1 MRSFLFSIIF
11 LFLLRS
17 ASAQQHQV
25 SLEQSKQAALAY
37 SNAIKNRQLSIN
49 SAEAGLQSAKANYLP
64 SISGTGLGLYGFKDI
79 VPAIPGLLEKGI
91 NNVYSI
97 GVTGTQS
104 IYAGGKIMT
113 SNQLTALQ
121 VEASKILARQSADS
135 VLLLTEQ
142 KYWNIVNLQ
151 EQTKTLKANENLL
164 NSILKMQ
171 KDMLASGLIARNDLL
186 KVKVQ
191 FSQLMVNKSKL
202 NNGRMLALFDFAV
215 YTGLPF
221 DSLMVMQ
228 DTLKKNVAPLL
239 PGEGPDTAITN
250 INTYR
255 LLALQVKSNILQTR
269 LTKADN
275 LPSFSVG
282 MSASQLG
289 SFNGAFSS
297 SFTPLAFGTLSIP
310 ISDNIWG
317 GNRQKVKQ
325 RKISEQIARNN
336 LRDGSNQ
343 LQVGILKYWYDLKD
357 ALTQISYSKENL
369 IQATENLKVNQDNY
383 KAGLSA
389 VSDVL
394 DAQAAYQQ
402 ADATLNT
409 AFTDFEVKKAAYDY
423 AIGRISKTKTSD

>member
-1 MRSFLFSIIF
+1 MRSFLFSFIF
-11 LFLLRS
+11 LLMLRT
-17 ASAQQHQV
+17 ASAQQHQI
-25 SLEQSKQAALAY
+25 SLEQSSQAALAY
-37 SNAIKNRQLSIN
+37 STAIKNGQLSIN

-64 SISGTGLGLYGFKDI
+64 SVSATGLGLYGFKNI

-91 NNVYSI
+91 NNVYAV

-113 SNQLTALQ
+113 SNQLAALQ
-121 VEASKILARQSADS
+121 VETSKILARQSADS

-151 EQTKTLKANENLL
+151 EQSKTLKANENLL
-164 NSILKMQ
+164 NSVLKMQ
-171 KDMLASGLIARNDLL
+171 KNMLASGLIARNDLL

-191 FSQLMVNKSKL
+191 LSQLMVNKSKL
-202 NNGRMLALFDFAV
+202 NNGRMLALFDLSV

-228 DTLKKNVAPLL
+228 DTLNKATNPVL
-239 PGEGPDTAITN
+239 PGINPDTVLSN
-250 INTYR
+250 INSYR
-255 LLALQVKSNILQTR
+255 LLALQVKSSSLQTR

-275 LPSFSVG
+275 LPSLSVG
-282 MSASQLG
+282 ISASQLG
-289 SFNGAFSS
+289 SFNGAFNS

-310 ISDNIWG
+310 ISESLWG

-325 RKISEQIARNN
+325 RKLREQIARNN
-336 LRDGSNQ
+336 LHDGSNQ

-357 ALTQISYSKENL
+357 ALTQISYAKENL

-394 DAQAAYQQ
+394 DALAAYQQ
-402 ADATLNT
+402 ADLTLNT

-423 AIGRISKTKTSD
+423 AVGKISKTKTSD

>member
-1 MRSFLFSIIF
+1 MKPFLFSIIF
-11 LFLLRS
+11 LFTLHA
-17 ASAQQHQV
+17 ASAQQHPV

-37 SNAIKNRQLSIN
+37 SNAIKNGELSIN
-49 SAEAGLQSAKANYLP
+49 SAEAGVKSAKANYLP
-64 SISGTGLGLYGFKDI
+64 SVSGTGLALYGFKDI
-79 VPAIPGLLEKGI
+79 VPAIPGLLDKGI
-91 NNVYSI
+91 NNVYTV

-113 SNQLTALQ
+113 SNQLAALK
-121 VEASKILARQSADS
+121 VEASKILARQSTDS

-151 EQTKTLKANENLL
+151 EQSKTIKANENLL

-191 FSQLMVNKSKL
+191 LSQLMVNKSKL
-202 NNGRMLALFDFAV
+202 NNGRMLALFDFSV
-215 YTGLPF
+215 YTGMPF

-228 DTLKKNVAPLL
+228 DTLNKATNPVL
-239 PGEGPDTAITN
+239 PGVKPDTALSN
-250 INTYR
+250 INSYR
-255 LLALQVKSNILQTR
+255 LLALQVKSSNLQTR

-275 LPSFSVG
+275 LPSLSVG

-310 ISDNIWG
+310 ISESLWG
-317 GNRQKVKQ
+317 GNRQKIKQ
-325 RKISEQIARNN
+325 RKISEQVAQNN

-357 ALTQISYSKENL
+357 ALTQINYAKENL
-369 IQATENLKVNQDNY
+369 IQATENLKVNEDNY

-402 ADATLNT
+402 ADGTLTT
-409 AFTDFEVKKAAYDY
+409 AFTDFKVKKAAYDY
-423 AIGRISKTKTSD
+423 SIGRISETKTSN